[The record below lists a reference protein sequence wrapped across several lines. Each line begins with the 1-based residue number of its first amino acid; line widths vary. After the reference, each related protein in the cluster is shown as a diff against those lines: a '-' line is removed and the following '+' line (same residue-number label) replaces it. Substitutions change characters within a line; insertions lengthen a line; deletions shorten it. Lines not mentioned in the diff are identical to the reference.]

1 MRFTIAKLMKQLKK
15 EYKVASR
22 SDSKKS
28 LEEIMQLVSLVDNDK
43 AIEIP
48 LTTKGVNRGGVV
60 ECITR
65 LIVEGGKE
73 VAMCGKLTVDM
84 ICNGIKYDIK
94 YCSNYS
100 LGNAPDINSDYV
112 LQFAKGQY
120 HLIKSNEVITNAHDN
135 TCVNQ
140 PNEIMIIEPS
150 KLRET
155 IELQS
160 MVVLLTNGKMVLG
173 N

>member
-1 MRFTIAKLMKQLKK
+1 MKFTISKLMKQLKK
-15 EYKVASR
+15 EHRLATR

-28 LEEIMQLVSLVDNDK
+28 LEEIMQLATLIDK
-43 AIEIP
+43 DKIIEIP

-60 ECITR
+60 ECLTR
-65 LIVEGGKE
+65 LLVEDKKE

-84 ICNGIKYDIK
+84 ICNGVKYDIK

-100 LGNAPDINSDYV
+100 LGNAPDIKSDYV

-140 PNEIMIIEPS
+140 PNAIMIIEPS

-155 IELQS
+155 LELHS
-160 MVVLLTNGKMVLG
+160 MVFLLTNGKMILG

>member
-1 MRFTIAKLMKQLKK
+1 MRFTITKLMKQLKK
-15 EYKVASR
+15 EHKLATR

-28 LEEIMQLVSLVDNDK
+28 LEEMMQLITLVDGNK
-43 AIEIP
+43 AIEVP

-65 LIVEGGKE
+65 LIVEGKKE

-84 ICNGIKYDIK
+84 ELNGVKYDIK

-120 HLIKSNEVITNAHDN
+120 HLIKSDSVITNAHDN

-155 IELQS
+155 LL
-160 MVVLLTNGKMVLG
+160 VVGL
-173 N
+173 